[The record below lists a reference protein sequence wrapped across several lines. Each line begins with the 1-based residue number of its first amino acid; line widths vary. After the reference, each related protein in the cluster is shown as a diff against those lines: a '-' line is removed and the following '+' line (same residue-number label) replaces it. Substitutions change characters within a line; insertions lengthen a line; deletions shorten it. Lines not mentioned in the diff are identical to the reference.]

1 MIIERNRSK
10 RRRKTIYIVKNS
22 EILEL
27 TDQELMERLDNE
39 KDYLSRLRLNHAI
52 SPLDNPNKL
61 TEARRN
67 VARLFTEVNRRN
79 ITADSVT
86 EQSE

>member
-1 MIIERNRSK
+1 MS
-10 RRRKTIYIVKNS
+10 
-22 EILEL
+22 
-27 TDQELMERLDNE
+27 DQELLERLDNE

-67 VARLFTEVNRRN
+67 VARLFTEVNRRDLTPGSA
-79 ITADSVT
+79 IELT
-86 EQSE
+86 E

>member
-1 MIIERNRSK
+1 M
-10 RRRKTIYIVKNS
+10 KNS
-22 EILEL
+22 EIIEL
-27 TDQELMERLDNE
+27 TDQELLERLDNE

-67 VARLFTEVNRRN
+67 VARLYTEINNRKL
-79 ITADSVT
+79 TVVSGSK
-86 EQSE
+86 QSE